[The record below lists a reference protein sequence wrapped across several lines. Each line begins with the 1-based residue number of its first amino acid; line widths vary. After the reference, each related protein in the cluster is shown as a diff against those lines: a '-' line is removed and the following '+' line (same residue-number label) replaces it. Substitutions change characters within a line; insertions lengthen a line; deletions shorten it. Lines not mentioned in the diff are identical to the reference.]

1 MELLLHKGLGQFCEV
16 ADQWQLSGCI
26 CYTQL
31 QALLSFQNI
40 NPSWNKA
47 AHLLCPPP
55 IQAHRQGWTVL
66 ESKSY
71 SHYYHYYQCSPV
83 PPSTI
88 TNETISQHNCLPHQ
102 FQQTAHHARHTK
114 LQPVCMLWGNTVLL
128 SCCVADFPLILL
140 HLICVLLHSHCNC
153 MTQPRLVSLCWLL
166 TASKKNLPNM
176 VLVKLDCSTV

>member
-47 AHLLCPPP
+47 AHLLFRPKSRVD
-55 IQAHRQGWTVL
+55 HVL
-66 ESKSY
+66 ESKSW
-71 SHYYHYYQCSPV
+71 SHYYHYQCSPQS
-83 PPSTI
+83 PHPSTI
-88 TNETISQHNCLPHQ
+88 TNETIS
-102 FQQTAHHARHTK
+102 T
-114 LQPVCMLWGNTVLL
+114 
-128 SCCVADFPLILL
+128 ILL
-140 HLICVLLHSHCNC
+140 TSSISADCTPCQIHKTAASVHAVRKHSPPILLCSWLPIDPTPSHLCASTFTLQLND
-153 MTQPRLVSLCWLL
+153 TAKVSFTLFIVDSL
-166 TASKKNLPNM
+166 KKNLPNM

>member
-47 AHLLCPPP
+47 AHLLFRPKSRVD
-55 IQAHRQGWTVL
+55 HVL
-66 ESKSY
+66 ESKSW
-71 SHYYHYYQCSPV
+71 SHYYHYQCSPV
-83 PPSTI
+83 PPPQQ
-88 TNETISQHNCLPHQ
+88 SQMKPSQQYCLPHQ
-102 FQQTAHHARHTK
+102 FQQTAHHARYTK
-114 LQPVCMLWGNTVLL
+114 LQPVCMLWGNTV
-128 SCCVADFPLILL
+128 SPILL
-140 HLICVLLHSHCNC
+140 CSWLPIDPTPSHLCTSTFTLQLNA
-153 MTQPRLVSLCWLL
+153 TAKVSFTLFIVDSL
-166 TASKKNLPNM
+166 KKNLPNI